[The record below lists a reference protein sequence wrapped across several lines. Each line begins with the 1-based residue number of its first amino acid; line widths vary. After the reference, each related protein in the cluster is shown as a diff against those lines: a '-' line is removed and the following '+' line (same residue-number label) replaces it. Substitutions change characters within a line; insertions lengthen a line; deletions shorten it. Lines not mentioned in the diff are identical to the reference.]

1 MREFRLWVKIAL
13 FASSYIPFY
22 AIMAVITRDL
32 THTLVGYEIPSV
44 SIVFIV
50 LLIGSGWVLQKIMDL
65 RESEEPNPKHISSV
79 RRRNDLLT
87 SYLVAYIFPFISL
100 DYALWESWFVLA
112 VFFGVLGSIQVQSD
126 QLYVNPVLAAFGYHI
141 YEVED
146 ADSGNVDLVVAPKS
160 EQLSTETHLDAVRAG
175 SNVYIAV

>member
-22 AIMAVITRDL
+22 AIMAVITRDI
-32 THTLVGYEIPSV
+32 TYTVNGYEVPWIA
-44 SIVFIV
+44 IIFIA
-50 LLIGSGWVLQKIMDL
+50 LLIGSGMVLQKIMNL
-65 RESEEPNPKHISSV
+65 RESEEPNPKHLSSV

-87 SYLVAYIFPFISL
+87 SYLVAYVFPFISL
-100 DYALWESWFVLA
+100 DYTLWESWFIVT

-146 ADSGNVDLVVAPKS
+146 ADTGNVDLVVAPRS
-160 EQLSTETHLDAVRAG
+160 EQLSTETHFNAVRAG